1 MLQCFQLE
9 HPENEMVLC
18 DRPKCEAIADYLEVE
33 LAGTEHRLCALH
45 TMSDKY
51 ASRLPS
57 RAPDPNTPTAHSA
70 SSKLLIPANQLWNW
84 REPAL
89 EWC

>member
-9 HPENEMVLC
+9 HPENEMILC

-33 LAGTEHRLCALH
+33 ADGTEHRLCAFH

-51 ASRLPS
+51 ASRLS
-57 RAPDPNTPTAHSA
+57 VRAPDPN
-70 SSKLLIPANQLWNW
+70 IPCRTL
-84 REPAL
+84 RII
-89 EWC
+89 

>member
-18 DRPKCEAIADYLEVE
+18 DRPTCEAIADCLEVE
-33 LAGTEHRLCALH
+33 LDGTEHHLCAFH

-51 ASRLPS
+51 ASRLPTRS
-57 RAPDPNTPTAHSA
+57 PDPKTPYRR
-70 SSKLLIPANQLWNW
+70 LQII
-84 REPAL
+84 
-89 EWC
+89 

>member
-33 LAGTEHRLCALH
+33 ADGTEHRLCAFH
-45 TMSDKY
+45 TMSDK
-51 ASRLPS
+51 
-57 RAPDPNTPTAHSA
+57 
-70 SSKLLIPANQLWNW
+70 
-84 REPAL
+84 
-89 EWC
+89 